1 MKRMILLLGLLNT
14 IACAQT
20 NPPQLTAK
28 FTGSDGGFA
37 VCELFTSEGCSSCPP
52 ADALL
57 KTLEKDYPANNVY
70 VMEFHVDYWDK
81 LGWKDKYSNPA
92 YTKRQNAYC
101 TALQS
106 QTYTPQMIVN
116 GKQQLIGSDKA
127 KVHYAIDEALKK
139 DQKSLSIEY
148 NVIVRDEQAD
158 ITFVSE
164 GFDKK
169 DILNVALVQSE
180 DSSAVKAGEN
190 NGHTLRHVNI
200 VRQFVSSP
208 LKNTFGKLSIDIPG
222 ELKDKSLKLIVYT
235 QNHKSLAVTSATA
248 LNLDK
253 NAKQTSL

>member
-1 MKRMILLLGLLNT
+1 MKRMILLLGLLST

-28 FTGSDGGFA
+28 ITGNESGFA

-57 KTLEKDYPANNVY
+57 KTLETDYAGNNVY

-81 LGWKDKYSNPA
+81 LGWKDKYSSA
-92 YTKRQNAYC
+92 VYTKRQSVYC
-101 TALQS
+101 AALQS
-106 QTYTPQMIVN
+106 QPYTPQMIVN

-127 KVHYAIDEALKK
+127 KVHYAVDEALKK
-139 DQKSLSIEY
+139 DQKSASIEY
-148 NVIVRDEQAD
+148 NVVVKDSQAN
-158 ITFVSE
+158 ITFVAE

-190 NGHTLRHVNI
+190 SGRTLRHVNI
-200 VRQFVSSP
+200 VRQFASAS
-208 LKNTFGKLSIDIPG
+208 LKNSFGKLSIDIPG
-222 ELKDKSLKLIVYT
+222 ELRDKALKLIVYT
-235 QNHKSLAVTSATA
+235 QNHKSMAVTSATA

-253 NAKQTSL
+253 STKQTSL